1 MPELTYYIGV
11 TLDGFIAGPQDEV
24 DFLGLSDEFLGFLAS
39 EFADTLPTP
48 ARAAF
53 GVADAP
59 LTRFD
64 TVVMGRRTY
73 DVVEGF
79 GTGWPYGDT
88 PVLVATTR
96 PLAPIEPT
104 VRAVSGTAGEML
116 AGARAV
122 AGDRDVYVDGG
133 VLIQQLV
140 DARLVDELIVTVIPV
155 DLGEGIPLLAGEDQW
170 ALLRLEELREFPS
183 GVEQRRYRRSA

>member
-1 MPELTYYIGV
+1 MARVIRAFIATSR
-11 TLDGFIAGPQDEV
+11 DGFIAGPD
-24 DFLGLSDEFLGFLAS
+24 DDLSW
-39 EFADTLPTP
+39 LPDGH
-48 ARAAF
+48 AGEDYGYEQFMA
-53 GVADAP
+53 GVGAI
-59 LTRFD
+59 L
-64 TVVMGRRTY
+64 MGRRTY

-116 AGARAV
+116 AEARAA
-122 AGDRDVYVDGG
+122 AGEGDVYVDGG
-133 VLIQQLV
+133 RLIQQLV
-140 DARLVDELIVTVIPV
+140 DVRLVDELIVTVIPV